1 MATLWKKQKAIIS
14 DIEKYF
20 SCVDECS
27 VEFKTCMTDM
37 IINGIKENNREVVH
51 KVSHLE
57 SEADDLRRGIE
68 HKLYEKAL
76 VPESRGDILGL
87 LESVDKIPNMFESIC
102 YQVYQ
107 EKLEFPTEWREKL
120 TQLVEKNLEAYRAI
134 KNASI
139 GFFYNKVLKDTLK
152 EVDSKESES
161 DNIERDLIEAIFN
174 SKIDKADKIL
184 LKEVVIN
191 IGNIS
196 DLALATADRLT
207 IAVIK
212 RRI

>member
-1 MATLWKKQKAIIS
+1 MAALWKKQKAIIS

-27 VEFKTCMTDM
+27 VEFKSCMTNM
-37 IINGIKENNREVVH
+37 ITKGIQKDNREVVH

-87 LESVDKIPNMFESIC
+87 LEAVDKIPNMFESVC

-107 EKLEFPTEWREKL
+107 EKLEIPDEWHNNFIRL
-120 TQLVEKNLEAYRAI
+120 IEKNLEAYKAI
-134 KNASI
+134 KEASI
-139 GFFYNKVLKDTLK
+139 GFFYNKVLENDLND
-152 EVDSKESES
+152 VDSKESDS
-161 DNIERDLIEAIFN
+161 DEIERDLIESIFD

-207 IAVIK
+207 IALIK

>member
-27 VEFKTCMTDM
+27 VEFKTCMIDM
-37 IINGIKENNREVVH
+37 ITNGIKEDNKEVVH

-57 SEADDLRRGIE
+57 SEADDLRRAIE

-107 EKLEFPTEWREKL
+107 EKLEFPKEWREKL

-134 KNASI
+134 KNATI
-139 GFFYNKVLKDTLK
+139 GFFYNKVLEDDLK

-161 DNIERDLIEAIFN
+161 DEIERDLIEAIFN

-196 DLALATADRLT
+196 DLALVTADRLT

-212 RRI
+212 RRT

>member
-1 MATLWKKQKAIIS
+1 MAALWKKQKAIIS

-20 SCVDECS
+20 SFVDECS
-27 VEFKTCMTDM
+27 VQFKTCMKDM
-37 IINGIKENNREVVH
+37 VKNGIKENNREVVR
-51 KVSHLE
+51 KVSRLE

-87 LESVDKIPNMFESIC
+87 LEAVDKIPNMFESLC

-107 EKLEFPTEWREKL
+107 EKLSFPEEWHDKFSL
-120 TQLVEKNLEAYRAI
+120 LIDKNIEAYKAI
-134 KNASI
+134 KEASI
-139 GFFYNKVLKDTLK
+139 GFFYNKVLENDLN

-161 DNIERDLIEAIFN
+161 DEIERDLIEAIFN

-207 IAVIK
+207 IALIK